1 MAKYKCNVCGYIHE
15 GNKAPDVCP
24 VCGVPASEFE
34 EIKDEAVAGKKK
46 GLDRD
51 SNVYTVVYASVMVVL
66 VAVVL
71 AFTSQSL
78 RTFQQKNEE
87 NDKRQQ
93 ILRSINVTVPANE
106 AEAKYSELIKEA
118 LSDISCMVA
127 ESSSV
132 NADRSDTL
140 LFDVITLSRT
150 SLTTVS
156 IRFEL

>member
-1 MAKYKCNVCGYIHE
+1 MAKYKCKVCGYIHE

-34 EIKDEAVAGKKK
+34 EIKEAAAGKK

-78 RTFQQKNEE
+78 RLSSRRTKITTKDSRFCVQSMYLFSLMKLKQN
-87 NDKRQQ
+87 
-93 ILRSINVTVPANE
+93 TAN
-106 AEAKYSELIKEA
+106 
-118 LSDISCMVA
+118 
-127 ESSSV
+127 
-132 NADRSDTL
+132 
-140 LFDVITLSRT
+140 
-150 SLTTVS
+150 
-156 IRFEL
+156 

>member
-1 MAKYKCNVCGYIHE
+1 MAKYKCKVCGYIHE

-78 RTFQQKNEE
+78 RTSSTKPQQTTRE
-87 NDKRQQ
+87 R
-93 ILRSINVTVPANE
+93 RSC
-106 AEAKYSELIKEA
+106 A
-118 LSDISCMVA
+118 LS
-127 ESSSV
+127 
-132 NADRSDTL
+132 T
-140 LFDVITLSRT
+140 
-150 SLTTVS
+150 
-156 IRFEL
+156 